1 MLMQVTLIS
10 VKRRD
15 AYAQKQYK
23 DISYEIKERN
33 SITRTINHNLTITKK
48 KKKPKINPKTNRNIL
63 YQ

>member
-15 AYAQKQYK
+15 AYVQKQYK

-48 KKKPKINPKTNRNIL
+48 KKKTQN
-63 YQ
+63 